1 MVTNAAARIRRFEV
15 SPSLFRTIAITTAS
29 ALWLIV
35 VSGATVRLTGSGL
48 GCEAWPGC
56 QPGQPFPEKDFH
68 SFIEFG
74 NRLVGG
80 IVIVTTLVAALAAFR
95 VPSLPRWVRWTASA
109 SFSGLSRRRR
119 SVPSPFASTS
129 TRTWSC
135 PTSCCRPWSSAP
147 LSSWSW
153 QRSEPSAAPCVR
165 RCRGS
170 SASPRL
176 RRRLDVSSC
185 WSRAPSRPRRARI
198 GDSSDVRRLWRLEE
212 AVLAHAV
219 GTAVFGLCFAFM
231 LGYLVSRRSSAPRLL
246 WLALGVLGLVCLQ
259 ILIGAVQYHS
269 HLPWWLVLI
278 HVVIA
283 ASSGLASSP
292 WPHCSSARRR
302 SLSAQRTGEG
312 VWGTGGR
319 PAEID
324 CHRGGRAPVSS
335 SGRR

>member
-95 VPSLPRWVRWTASA
+95 VPSLPRWARWTALGV
-109 SFSGLSRRRR
+109 FSELSRRRR
-119 SVPSPFASTS
+119 SVPSPFASIS

-170 SASPRL
+170 SASPRS

-185 WSRAPSRPRRARI
+185 WSPAPSRPRRAPIPATPPTCAVSGGSRRP
-198 GDSSDVRRLWRLEE
+198 SSPTRSARR
-212 AVLAHAV
+212 
-219 GTAVFGLCFAFM
+219 VFGLCFAFM

-269 HLPWWLVLI
+269 HLPWWLVLST
-278 HVVIA
+278 
-283 ASSGLASSP
+283 SS
-292 WPHCSSARRR
+292 
-302 SLSAQRTGEG
+302 
-312 VWGTGGR
+312 
-319 PAEID
+319 
-324 CHRGGRAPVSS
+324 
-335 SGRR
+335 